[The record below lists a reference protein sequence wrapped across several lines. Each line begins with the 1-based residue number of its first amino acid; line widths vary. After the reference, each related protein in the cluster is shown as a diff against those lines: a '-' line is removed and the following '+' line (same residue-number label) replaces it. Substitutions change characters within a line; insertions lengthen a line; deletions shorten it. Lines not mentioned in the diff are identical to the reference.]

1 MFECLRARRGSPGR
15 FYCGEFFFRV
25 FYFRYRAH
33 AGFARSTR
41 NDTRTN
47 ETILRVR
54 KIIIKKSLRKPIIFT
69 RRRVVRR
76 NTPRSARRKRS
87 EKKNG
92 DLRKGLYCANK
103 QFLRLRRKDYAFFVR
118 GYRFFTPPPTPSPSR
133 SVSLLLR
140 LRGRPTIVINNASA
154 RIAEIKKKN
163 KTNTNSPFVPG
174 RNPGCRTGDTA
185 DRRPVVRN
193 FFRSLKKLVSPVL
206 FAHAVFININSVSNR
221 YGSEDGRDKRNFI
234 FVSSTR

>member
-1 MFECLRARRGSPGR
+1 MTTSVRVRMPTRKAREPGR
-15 FYCGEFFFRV
+15 PAGRFLLWGIFFGFF
-25 FYFRYRAH
+25 FYFRYRAD

-54 KIIIKKSLRKPIIFT
+54 KITIIIKKKSLRKPIIFT
-69 RRRVVRR
+69 RRGVVRR

-87 EKKNG
+87 EKKR

-118 GYRFFTPPPTPSPSR
+118 GYRVFLLRSPPHPFPSR
-133 SVSLLLR
+133 SVTLLLR

-154 RIAEIKKKN
+154 RIAEIKKTKS
-163 KTNTNSPFVPG
+163 KINTNSPFVP
-174 RNPGCRTGDTA
+174 DW
-185 DRRPVVRN
+185 
-193 FFRSLKKLVSPVL
+193 
-206 FAHAVFININSVSNR
+206 NR
-221 YGSEDGRDKRNFI
+221 
-234 FVSSTR
+234 